1 MSVELEDWES
11 PANRDED
18 DDPEDEESEWGPIG
32 SARKGNGEDMAR

>member
-11 PANRDED
+11 PANRDD

-32 SARKGNGEDMAR
+32 SARNGNGEDMAR